1 MRSHTEIL
9 ATLDADGT
17 LDGLPFMAEMVDSCG
32 KPFRIQRRVD
42 RTCVA
47 EHPMR
52 RFAGDDVVILDG
64 PRCDGSGHDGC
75 GHGCRIFW
83 KEAWLRSADDAA
95 ASAGNSGA
103 DAARLRARLK
113 SKADER
119 RYFCQS
125 TELLRATQPFP
136 GKQRPDS
143 PLLIREIA
151 HGELSLGQY
160 LTIANCRPDTYL
172 APAGGN
178 RRLQGPHKRTPT
190 ASLAL
195 RPERSS
201 GSGVSIRRPDTG
213 SQEPQSRPG
222 NLPRMSAVCEREAEV
237 RYRVNCLIDEQTGMM
252 RDFTDTVT
260 LHNLRGDKTLGE
272 ECLCYGEI
280 IGDCPRG
287 EIYNGADLARA
298 RQPLLT
304 ISSSQTRKASRPT
317 SSRRRYRPRRR
328 DC

>member
-1 MRSHTEIL
+1 MTARRRFQTGDSVVVRSHAEIL

-17 LDGLPFMAEMVDSCG
+17 LGGLPFMAEMVDSCG
-32 KPFRIQRRVD
+32 KPFHIQRRVD

-95 ASAGNSGA
+95 APAGNSVA
-103 DAARLRARLK
+103 DAASLRARLK
-113 SKADER
+113 SKAGER

-136 GKQRPDS
+136 GKQRPWIVR
-143 PLLIREIA
+143 LLIREIA
-151 HGELSLGQY
+151 HGELSLGQV
-160 LTIANCRPDTYL
+160 LIMMAAWARMRVWRL
-172 APAGGN
+172 RGGN
-178 RRLQGPHKRTPT
+178 SRLQGPHKRTPT

-195 RPERSS
+195 KPGEIVRVRSFEQ
-201 GSGVSIRRPDTG
+201 IAQTLDHK
-213 SQEPQSRPG
+213 SRNRG
-222 NLPRMSAVCEREAEV
+222 LGICLEMSRLCEREAEV
-237 RYRVNCLIDEQTGMM
+237 RYRVNCLIDEQTGIM
-252 RDFTDTVT
+252 RDFTNTVT
-260 LHNLRGDKTLGE
+260 LHNVRGEKTLGE

-280 IGDCPRG
+280 GDCPRG
-287 EIYNGADLARA
+287 EIMYWREIWLERVNR
-298 RQPLLT
+298 
-304 ISSSQTRKASRPT
+304 S
-317 SSRRRYRPRRR
+317 
-328 DC
+328 

>member
-1 MRSHTEIL
+1 MAASRFRAGERVVVRSHAEIL
-9 ATLDADGT
+9 STLDANGT

-42 RTCVA
+42 KTCVA

-83 KEAWLRSADDAA
+83 KDAWLRSADDAA
-95 ASAGNSGA
+95 AAAGNPGA

-136 GKQRPDS
+136 GKQRPWIVR
-143 PLLIREIA
+143 LLMREIA
-151 HGELSLGQY
+151 RGELSLGQV
-160 LTIANCRPDTYL
+160 LIMIAGWARMRAWRL
-172 APAGGN
+172 RGGN
-178 RRLQGPHKRTPT
+178 SRLQGPHTRTPT

-195 RPERSS
+195 KPGEIVRVRSLDQ
-201 GSGVSIRRPDTG
+201 IAQTLDHK
-213 SQEPQSRPG
+213 SRNRG
-222 NLPRMSAVCEREAEV
+222 LGICLEMSRLCEREAEV
-237 RYRVNCLIDEQTGMM
+237 RYRVNCLIDEQTGIM
-252 RDFTDTVT
+252 RDFTSTVT
-260 LHNLRGDKTLGE
+260 LHNVRGGKTLGE

-280 IGDCPRG
+280 GDCPRG
-287 EIYNGADLARA
+287 EIMYWREIWLERVNR
-298 RQPLLT
+298 
-304 ISSSQTRKASRPT
+304 S
-317 SSRRRYRPRRR
+317 
-328 DC
+328 